1 MGNEIFQENLR
12 MLHNFDKSLQAV
24 VEGVEPQKWVLS
36 SDPSGSENLLGK
48 EKNQFLHSPEGPLK
62 EAERWASTLKLKEI
76 NTLFV
81 YGIGLGYYYE
91 PLKGWLTDSRDNYL
105 VFLEDDAEVLY
116 HFLQTA
122 RAKEILRN
130 PKVRI
135 IFLEGVKGDS
145 RRLDA
150 MATHFSTNPYQTTA
164 LMYYLK
170 NRVDQLLDL
179 NTKLEY
185 LLNLKKFIHEE
196 YESMGAPF
204 YRNFY
209 VNLLKLPNSLI
220 GSRLFKRFQGIPAII
235 CGAGPSLEKNIDVV
249 KRLKDKALIIAGG
262 TSVNALN
269 AAGINPHFGFGVDP
283 NPDHS
288 LRILTNEAFM
298 VPYFYHMRMNST
310 ALNMLHGDLYYQN
323 VTKTYPVS
331 YWIEKKLGIKAFPI
345 EGGYNVVNASLD
357 MAEAL
362 GCSPIIT
369 VGVDLAYSE
378 GKSYAAIQSVHPVA
392 EGVMNFV
399 TKNERE
405 ELIPRVDI
413 HGKPVLTLWKWM
425 LEAVWYSKFLVS
437 HPQSV
442 VINATEGGIG
452 FPGVPNMTL
461 KEVEEA
467 YLMKEHDFSGMI
479 QALSLDAGMPE
490 GVTTESIL
498 KHLVE
503 VEQSLKRTSALV
515 ANLEKEFHQLSEEA
529 EAGGEMK
536 LFNPKI
542 IESLAALEKEEAYTT
557 FLSKFDEHYVKMIE
571 KEMQSLEIHQESL
584 ESKEVFK
591 RKTSLQAA
599 RYDLLGKAAS
609 INLNYLKGTIAH
621 IEKVVHEEK
630 AIKSRSIN
638 EADCFPKGK
647 EYVFT
652 EEVYSLNDPCLG
664 IEFSGK
670 GSSSLVK
677 SMEGLPLGGWTWEHY
692 TKDGHLHGPSRFVDE
707 SGFVAAESWYVDG
720 KKWGRELTFFKN
732 GNLASAGG
740 YKEGKPIQLHQY
752 YYPNGTLRAKLPY
765 KEGLLDGKI
774 ELFYPSGVLKRSI
787 EFEEGVRNGEEAL
800 YADKGEKIIEATFK
814 GGKPVG
820 KASYYSASG
829 VLQKEVI
836 YKAPGEVD
844 TIFAI
849 DSKGKFVR
857 QETKVVRDYFDSV
870 TLQTERLT
878 KSLSEVFHHLKQV
891 LLELKKESEFL
902 RENQELMKLLNEGI
916 VQIGEELKQLIKLG
930 QVLVD
935 ETAQDAQSGKEPIW
949 KTPAAKKL
957 LMAQVT
963 ILQETVQAGVAAI
976 RLSVENVLKAFAA
989 HQKKKL
995 GK

>member
-1 MGNEIFQENLR
+1 MKNEIFQENLR
-12 MLHNFDKSLQAV
+12 MLQNFDKSLQAV
-24 VEGVEPQKWVLS
+24 VEGVECKKWVLT

-48 EKNQFLHSPEGPLK
+48 EKNQFLHSPEGPEK
-62 EAERWASTLKLKEI
+62 EAVRWASTLKLKEI

-81 YGIGLGYYYE
+81 YGLGLGYYYE
-91 PLKGWLTDSRDNYL
+91 PLKEWLMESLDNYL

-116 HFLQTA
+116 HFLQTEK
-122 RAKEILRN
+122 AKEILRN

-135 IFLEGVKGDS
+135 VFLDGVKGDS
-145 RRLDA
+145 KKLDG
-150 MATHFSTNPYQTTA
+150 MATHFSSKPYQTTA

-185 LLNLKKFIHEE
+185 LLNLKKFVHEE

-209 VNLLKLPNSLI
+209 VNLLQLPHSLI
-220 GSRLFKRFQGIPAII
+220 GSKLFKRFQGIPAIV
-235 CGAGPSLEKNIDVV
+235 CGAGPSLGKNIDVV

-283 NPDHS
+283 NPDHT

-298 VPYFYHMRMNST
+298 VPYFFHMRMNST

-331 YWIEKKLGIKAFPI
+331 YWIEKKLGIKTFPI

-378 GKSYAAIQSVHPVA
+378 GKSYAAIQTVHPVA

-437 HPQSV
+437 HPRSV

-461 KEVEEA
+461 KEVEDA
-467 YLMKEHDFSGMI
+467 YLMKEHDFNGMI

-498 KHLVE
+498 KQLVE
-503 VEQSLKRTSALV
+503 VEQSLKRTFTLV
-515 ANLEKEFHQLSEEA
+515 TELEKEFHQLSEEA

-542 IESLAALEKEEAYTT
+542 IESLSALEKEEAYTT

-584 ESKEVFK
+584 EPKEIFK

-599 RYDLLGKAAS
+599 RYELLNKAAS
-609 INLNYLKGTIAH
+609 INLDYLKGTIAH
-621 IEKVVHEEK
+621 FEKVINEEK
-630 AIKSRSIN
+630 VIKN
-638 EADCFPKGK
+638 KVVKEEDCFPEGK

-652 EEVYSLNDPCLG
+652 EDVYSLSDPCLG
-664 IEFSGK
+664 IQFSGK
-670 GSSSLVK
+670 GSRSLIK
-677 SMEGLPLGGWTWEHY
+677 SAEEVPLGDWKWEHY
-692 TKDGHLHGPSRFVDE
+692 MKDNHLHGPSRFVNE
-707 SGFVAAESWYVDG
+707 SGFTAAESWYIEG

-732 GNLASAGG
+732 GNIASAKGF
-740 YKEGKPIQLHQY
+740 KEGKPTQLHQY
-752 YYPNGTLRAKLPY
+752 YYPSGTLRAKLPY
-765 KEGLLDGKI
+765 KEGLLHGKI
-774 ELFYPSGVLKRSI
+774 ELFYPSGTLKRSV
-787 EFEEGVRNGEEAL
+787 EFQEGVRNGEELL
-800 YADKGEKIIEATFK
+800 YADKGQKIIEAVFK
-814 GGKPVG
+814 SGKPVD
-820 KASYYSASG
+820 KASYYSTSG

-836 YKAPGEVD
+836 YKAPGEIEA
-844 TIFAI
+844 IFAV
-849 DSKGKFVR
+849 DQEGKLVK
-857 QETKVVRDYFDSV
+857 QETRVIRDYFDSV
-870 TLQTERLT
+870 TLQTEKLT
-878 KSLSEVFHHLKQV
+878 KSLTDVFHYLKQV
-891 LLELKKESEFL
+891 LLELKNESEFL
-902 RENQELMKLLNEGI
+902 QDNKELMQTLSEGI
-916 VQIGEELKQLIKLG
+916 AQIGEELQQLIKLG

-935 ETAQDAQSGKEPIW
+935 ETAQDAKSGKEPIW

-957 LMAQVT
+957 LMAQVSV
-963 ILQETVQAGVAAI
+963 LQETVKAGVVAI
-976 RLSVENVLKAFAA
+976 RLSVENVLKAFVA
-989 HQKKKL
+989 HQKKKS